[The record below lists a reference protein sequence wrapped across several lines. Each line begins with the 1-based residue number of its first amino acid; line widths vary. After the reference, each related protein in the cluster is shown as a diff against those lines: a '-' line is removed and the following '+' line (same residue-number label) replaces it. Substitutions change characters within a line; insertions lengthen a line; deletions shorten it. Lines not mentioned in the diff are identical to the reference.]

1 MTGTA
6 KVLAIS
12 GGVGGAKLALGL
24 ANELEPEALAVLVNT
39 ADDFRHLGLQICP
52 DIDTLLYTLS
62 GRSNRSLG
70 WGLEG
75 ESWQVMKA
83 LEELGGETWFRL
95 GDNDLATH
103 LWRTAR
109 LAAGESL
116 SSVTRGLAQR
126 MGVKVGILPMSDD
139 SVSTVVHSDEGDLA
153 FQHYFVRRQCEPQV
167 SGFSFRGIEQASPSS
182 ELLQLLDSGQVAA
195 VVICPSNPFVSVDP
209 VLQLPGL
216 WQKIAALQVPVVAVS
231 PILAGQAVKGPAAK
245 MLGELGQE
253 VSAEAVMRHYSTHYP
268 GFIDTFVID
277 QSDAALA
284 DQVADLGVS
293 VAVTDTLMKSLD
305 DKRRLARF
313 VLSRAGH

>member
-1 MTGTA
+1 MTGRA

-126 MGVKVGILPMSDD
+126 MGVKVDILPMSDD

-153 FQHYFVRRQCEPQV
+153 FQHYFVRRQCEPRV

-182 ELLQLLDSGQVAA
+182 ELLHLLDSGQVAA